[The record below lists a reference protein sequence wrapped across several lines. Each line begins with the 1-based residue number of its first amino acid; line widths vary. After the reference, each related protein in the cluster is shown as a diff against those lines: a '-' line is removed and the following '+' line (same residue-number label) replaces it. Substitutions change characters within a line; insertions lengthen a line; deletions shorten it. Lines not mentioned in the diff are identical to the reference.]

1 MAIIIKKSWFPK
13 CFLLSLFLFFQSICL
28 EGLIHISSPQFLPG
42 NQILTTSEGKPVIW
56 VANREKPVFNSAYSA
71 FELLE
76 EDAVLLNQSGAAT
89 WSTNSTSKVQNSAT
103 GKLLDCGYLV
113 VTNTLELSNWNGP
126 LFTMKMIFTSV
137 PEIPL
142 NRYVK
147 NITFV
152 YNENESNCTYAST
165 LPNAFT
171 RKGKFLV
178 MSSRRFPKN
187 SQSLAATT
195 DEECELACLSNCAC
209 NASAFDNRAM
219 AKRKTTLIVATV
231 ISRFF
236 ALLAIVLVIRRRRR
250 SAGLFETVVDSLV
263 PLNLKQAEKQFY
275 TEVKTIGMIL
285 LINLVHLMGTCVEA
299 SKRFLVYENMPN
311 GSLESVLFRKSEKF
325 LAWQSRYEIAIG
337 TARGL
342 AYLHEDLAKL
352 NGRDFSRVL
361 TTMRGTRGYLAP
373 ERISGEAVTPKA
385 DVLCYGML
393 LLEVISGRRRLSRLF
408 SSSGRYTVYQGENA
422 IALSQIQD
430 NKKDWPTMVQVV
442 KVLEG
447 VSEAGIAPIQ
457 RFLRHLAE
465 DPAKEIAHQETSSA
479 SDHLQ
484 I

>member
-1 MAIIIKKSWFPK
+1 
-13 CFLLSLFLFFQSICL
+13 
-28 EGLIHISSPQFLPG
+28 
-42 NQILTTSEGKPVIW
+42 KPVIW
-56 VANREKPVFNSAYSA
+56 VVNREKPVFNSAYSA

-113 VTNTLELSNWNGP
+113 VTNTLELSNVIPKWNGP

-171 RKGKFLV
+171 RRVKLFVLTYKNSNKNSQELGIGRSWRWVCEESLYNV
-178 MSSRRFPKN
+178 MVEERRFPKN

-219 AKRKTTLIVATV
+219 AKRKTALIVATV
-231 ISRFF
+231 VSRFF
-236 ALLAIVLVIRRRRR
+236 ALLAIVLVILRRRR
-250 SAGLFETVVDSLV
+250 SAGLFETVKFRSATEKFLE
-263 PLNLKQAEKQFY
+263 NLADGAFGYAFKGTLPNSTAIAIK
-275 TEVKTIGMIL
+275 VKTIGMIL

-311 GSLESVLFRKSEKF
+311 GSLESVLFRKSEKI
-325 LAWQSRYEIAIG
+325 LAWRKYNPKVADFS
-337 TARGL
+337 
-342 AYLHEDLAKL
+342 LAKL

-361 TTMRGTRGYLAP
+361 TTMRGTRGYLAS

-393 LLEVISGRRRLSRLF
+393 LLQVISGRRRLSRLF

-422 IALSQIQD
+422 IALLDALIEELIRARKFKIIRRIGQRCLFSFQLVFVVRASAYVTSCCTMIE
-430 NKKDWPTMVQVV
+430 NAGLICAAAFKKEVV
-442 KVLEG
+442 
-447 VSEAGIAPIQ
+447 A
-457 RFLRHLAE
+457 R
-465 DPAKEIAHQETSSA
+465 
-479 SDHLQ
+479 
-484 I
+484 

>member
-1 MAIIIKKSWFPK
+1 M
-13 CFLLSLFLFFQSICL
+13 

-42 NQILTTSEGKPVIW
+42 NQILTSE
-56 VANREKPVFNSAYSA
+56 A

-76 EDAVLLNQSGAAT
+76 EDSVLLNQSGAAT

-113 VTNTLELSNWNGP
+113 VTNTLELSNVIPKWNGP

-171 RKGKFLV
+171 RRVKLFVLTYKNSNKNSQELGIGRSWRWVCEESLYNV
-178 MSSRRFPKN
+178 MVEERRFPKN
-187 SQSLAATT
+187 SQSLAAKT

-236 ALLAIVLVIRRRRR
+236 ALLAIVLVILRRRR
-250 SAGLFETVVDSLV
+250 SAGLFETVKLRSATEKFLE
-263 PLNLKQAEKQFY
+263 NLADGAFGYAFKGTFPNSTAIAIK
-275 TEVKTIGMIL
+275 VKTIGMIL

-311 GSLESVLFRKSEKF
+311 GSLES
-325 LAWQSRYEIAIG
+325 
-337 TARGL
+337 
-342 AYLHEDLAKL
+342 L
-352 NGRDFSRVL
+352 NGRDFSRVR

-393 LLEVISGRRRLSRLF
+393 LLEEEEDFQDYFPLQAAN
-408 SSSGRYTVYQGENA
+408 TVYQGENA
-422 IALSQIQD
+422 IALLDALIEELIRARKFKIIRRIGQRCLFSFQLVFVVRASAYVTSCCTMIE
-430 NKKDWPTMVQVV
+430 NAGLICAAAFKKEVV
-442 KVLEG
+442 
-447 VSEAGIAPIQ
+447 A
-457 RFLRHLAE
+457 R
-465 DPAKEIAHQETSSA
+465 
-479 SDHLQ
+479 
-484 I
+484 